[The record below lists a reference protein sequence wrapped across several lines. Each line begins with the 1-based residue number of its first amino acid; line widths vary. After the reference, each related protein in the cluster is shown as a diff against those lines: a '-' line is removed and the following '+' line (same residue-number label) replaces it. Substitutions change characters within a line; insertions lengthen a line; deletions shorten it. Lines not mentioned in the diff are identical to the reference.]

1 MLVKSV
7 LSLFIILFYTNAF
20 GQDYTWWNN
29 KHQWDGHTHWTRY
42 IIYSPG
48 YMGPNALPVPPM
60 NADKLEGQHA
70 FEWGTAGF
78 LTQGERTA
86 NLFYRG
92 RYDIGNGLAAIEIS
106 HIAVEYYQL
115 DSLIR
120 DERRARS
127 YEATGFAVGDVNITT
142 LLTILKNHASWPD
155 MVLRINLRT
164 ASGGK
169 LSDARHTNS
178 PGYFFDL
185 SMGKDLELLKEKP
198 QTLRWYGMLGFYV
211 WQTDYTDNRQ
221 NDALLAGSGLSISGS
236 NYRLAAETAG
246 YFGYRNERD
255 SPLVVRLMY
264 EVQHNN
270 TKLKL
275 MYQKGVH
282 DIYHHHLS
290 LSTVLLF

>member
-1 MLVKSV
+1 MVAKTALGLFFV
-7 LSLFIILFYTNAF
+7 LFCTTAF
-20 GQDYTWWNN
+20 GQDYTWWNQ

-48 YMGPNALPVPPM
+48 YMGPNALPVPLM
-60 NADKLEGQHA
+60 NADRLDEQHEI
-70 FEWGTAGF
+70 EWGMGGF
-78 LTQGERTA
+78 LAKGERTA
-86 NLFYRG
+86 NLFYRA
-92 RYDIGNGLAAIEIS
+92 RYAIGDGLAAIEIS
-106 HIAVEYYQL
+106 HVAAEYYQTDTIL
-115 DSLIR
+115 R

-127 YEATGFAVGDVNITT
+127 YDVEGFATSDVNITT
-142 LLTILKNHASWPD
+142 LLTLLKDHKWPD

-164 ASGGK
+164 ASGSK

-178 PGYFFDL
+178 AGYFFDL
-185 SMGKDLELLKEKP
+185 SMGKDLNTRNEKAY
-198 QTLRWYGMLGFYV
+198 TLRWYGILGFYV
-211 WQTDYTDNRQ
+211 WQTDYQDNRQ
-221 NDALLAGSGLSISGS
+221 NDAFLAGSGLAVSGQ

-255 SPLVVRLMY
+255 SPVVVRLLY

-275 MYQKGVH
+275 MYQKGVQ
-282 DIYHHHLS
+282 DVYHHHLS